1 MVRPFFFSWSKG
13 AARSKP
19 PPSSFWNRH
28 RTDEKTALLWNIFLN
43 LMFLTAKNTI
53 FWRKFFRKAVFVL
66 ALIITFFP
74 RKMDPYAQ
82 VCYLGTPFTINTT
95 AKSFLPIWSSASFN
109 VSKSSVSSF
118 RSCDLNLR
126 TIALFPIQIDR
137 LYTICQ
143 QVFNK
148 PILSRCHA
156 ARPPI
161 HHIMEHNT
169 HFKTLCHLQRPTL
182 IYLYIQID

>member
-1 MVRPFFFSWSKG
+1 MVRPFFFAWSKG
-13 AARSKP
+13 AARYKP
-19 PPSSFWNRH
+19 SPPGFWNRH

-74 RKMDPYAQ
+74 RKLDPYAQ

-126 TIALFPIQIDR
+126 AIALSQIQIDR
-137 LYTICQ
+137 LYPICQ
-143 QVFNK
+143 QSFDK
-148 PILSRCHA
+148 PIISGCHA
-156 ARPPI
+156 A
-161 HHIMEHNT
+161 
-169 HFKTLCHLQRPTL
+169 
-182 IYLYIQID
+182 